1 MASDG
6 PNMQRTTFTSVLFF
20 VFVAVAAEAQLST
33 SYYDSTCPQAASIV
47 QAKVDAFV
55 ESDRGL
61 AAALMRLHFHDCFV
75 RGCDGSVLLNSTDS
89 NILTEKSALLNN
101 NSLRGFEQI
110 DEIKMELEC
119 ACPGVVSCA
128 DILALVARDATVKV
142 GGWSWPVFLGR
153 IDGAGSFADEVNGS
167 LPERRD
173 NFTKLVETFAKVGLD
188 AKDMIILSG
197 GHSIGQVHCGA
208 FFERLYNFQGLNI
221 TDPSMDPEFAVMLK
235 AQCPPTRP
243 FDFMALDAT
252 NGTFDSTYYLDLLTN
267 KGLLES
273 DVALL
278 SDPLGVEYAI
288 KAVQDPNTFLFEFG
302 MAMIKMG
309 NIPASDPYGWRKHCA
324 FTEPKF

>member
-128 DILALVARDATVKV
+128 DILALVARDATVKAHLQMKLMAACLN
-142 GGWSWPVFLGR
+142 GG
-153 IDGAGSFADEVNGS
+153 
-167 LPERRD
+167 
-173 NFTKLVETFAKVGLD
+173 
-188 AKDMIILSG
+188 
-197 GHSIGQVHCGA
+197 
-208 FFERLYNFQGLNI
+208 I
-221 TDPSMDPEFAVMLK
+221 TL
-235 AQCPPTRP
+235 QN
-243 FDFMALDAT
+243 L
-252 NGTFDSTYYLDLLTN
+252 
-267 KGLLES
+267 
-273 DVALL
+273 
-278 SDPLGVEYAI
+278 
-288 KAVQDPNTFLFEFG
+288 
-302 MAMIKMG
+302 
-309 NIPASDPYGWRKHCA
+309 
-324 FTEPKF
+324 

>member
-1 MASDG
+1 MDFRSIEV
-6 PNMQRTTFTSVLFF
+6 QRWMLAAILAVVLA
-20 VFVAVAAEAQLST
+20 AVVSEAQLST
-33 SYYDSTCPQAASIV
+33 DFYDSTCPQAASIV
-47 QAKVDAFV
+47 KQKVDAFV
-55 ESDRGL
+55 EADRGL

-75 RGCDGSVLLNSTDS
+75 RGCDGSVLLNSTDP

-208 FFERLYNFQGLNI
+208 FFERLYNFEGQNI
-221 TDPSMDPEFAVMLK
+221 TDPSMDPEFAEMLK
-235 AQCPPTRP
+235 VQCPQTKP
-243 FDFMALDAT
+243 FGFMALDAS

-273 DVALL
+273 DVTLL

-288 KAVQDPNTFLFEFG
+288 KAVQDPNTFLFDFG
-302 MAMIKMG
+302 IAMIKMG
-309 NIPASDPYGWRKHCA
+309 NIPSVDPYGWRSHCA
-324 FTEPKF
+324 FTEPKH

>member
-6 PNMQRTTFTSVLFF
+6 PRLQCTTLTSILVF
-20 VFVAVAAEAQLST
+20 VFAAVAAEAQLST
-33 SYYDSTCPQAASIV
+33 NFYDSTCPQAASIV
-47 QAKVDAFV
+47 QTKVDAFV
-55 ESDRGL
+55 EGDRGL

-75 RGCDGSVLLNSTDS
+75 RGCDGSVLLNSTDPD
-89 NILTEKSALLNN
+89 ILTEKSALLNN

-142 GGWSWPVFLGR
+142 GGLRWPVFLGR

-221 TDPSMDPEFAVMLK
+221 TDPSMDPEFAAMLK
-235 AQCPPTRP
+235 AQCPQTKP
-243 FDFMALDAT
+243 FGFMALDAT

-278 SDPLGVEYAI
+278 SDPLGVEYAV

-324 FTEPKF
+324 FTEPKL